1 MHTDRTDRPGYSAE
15 PRTREIKAGDL
26 TAGMILR
33 FADGESLTVLRVE
46 RDEDGIVLVTVDGD
60 AIAAPYNAEETVT
73 VVGWDGAV
81 APLAEPDYWQALAA
95 DLRAVADRLAT
106 LAGTPAPE
114 VHTSLSLHVGPYT
127 ERGSGERRPVV
138 AAIASA
144 LGGTA
149 AEVGTASLWEYRAE
163 AQAPG
168 VLCVTAWTLIPAPEA
183 PETAALRAEV
193 AALRAQLAEGGAR

>member
-81 APLAEPDYWQALAA
+81 APPAEPDYWQALAA
-95 DLRAVADRLAT
+95 DLRAVADRVGS
-106 LAGTPAPE
+106 LAGTPA
-114 VHTSLSLHVGPYT
+114 HVSYVTVGICAGLVPSEAPDGIAT
-127 ERGSGERRPVV
+127 VD
-138 AAIASA
+138 AIAGVFGAAASTGHHNRSA
-144 LGGTA
+144 LWEHRADVQVGEVVLSAFA
-149 AEVGTASLWEYRAE
+149 AVPKPASVEDE
-163 AQAPG
+163 
-168 VLCVTAWTLIPAPEA
+168 
-183 PETAALRAEV
+183 LRAEV
-193 AALRAQLAEGGAR
+193 EALRAQLAEGGAR